1 MACAVCSNL
10 TPETL
15 QYVKSGQVA
24 TIFIDEYDLLES
36 AHSAGCAECK
46 LLFDAISLERD
57 RWPPGKDQSSS
68 IVINVAVGKPVQIIW
83 KKGLS
88 IFRSINDPMS
98 KEAQEIPSVI
108 GIAPLVPKDSGSEEC
123 LSLLQSWYLDCKD
136 SHTLCQSKTHS
147 VLPTRVIDVGSNLAI
162 TANVSLA
169 ETKGAQGDYMALSYC
184 WGDPEVHKALKTTH
198 SNIDQFK
205 QRITFNSLP
214 LTLQHAVALAR
225 RLDFRYIWIDALCII
240 QDDEHDWQAEA
251 ATMCDIYSRAA
262 VTVVACR
269 SDGSSG
275 GIFGLQK
282 YSSCTQIPY
291 RQTFVNLSKD
301 YGRDHE
307 YNVLFQERS
316 DLDPIHARA
325 WALQEA
331 ILSTRTIFFTSQEMR
346 WECNTCRHC
355 QCGKLSKN
363 YPAALDPEEAQYEL
377 YRTWRLNDFF
387 PVTSVEEAY
396 TQWFIMYTTY
406 SQRILRNDCDRL
418 VALGGLA
425 RRFAE
430 LMEAKFG
437 RAEQY
442 LAGVWRGSLPKG
454 LLWHI
459 ETNARELSVIQ
470 NRRHERPRV
479 WRAPTWSWA
488 SMEADVSRFYFRDLQ
503 SRTQVLDASTDLVG
517 SDLFGQ
523 VKAGPLN
530 YLRVA
535 GPLLCRIRFDY
546 DAATTNPLRRKFPTI
561 SYQGNHLRQANFLI
575 DNDLDEETDKHLQD
589 ESQDFAI
596 LIVGYSPGG
605 DVHES
610 LVLKPVAGE
619 KETFERMGMARLGPH
634 LREPAEHKKLIEA
647 APHYTLTLI

>member
-1 MACAVCSNL
+1 MACTVCSNL

-15 QYVKSGQVA
+15 QYVKSGQLA
-24 TIFIDEYDLLES
+24 TIFIDEYELLQS
-36 AHSAGCAECK
+36 AHSAGCTECK
-46 LLFDAISLERD
+46 LLFDAMSLERD
-57 RWPPGKDQSSS
+57 RWPSGKDQSSS
-68 IVINVAVGKPVQIIW
+68 IVVNVTLGKPVQITW
-83 KKGLS
+83 KRGLS
-88 IFRSINDPMS
+88 IFRSVNDPTS

-108 GIAPLVPKDSGSEEC
+108 GNAPLVPKDSGSEEC
-123 LSLLQSWYLDCKD
+123 LSLLQSWYLNCKD
-136 SHTLCQSKTHS
+136 SHTLCQSITQS
-147 VLPTRVIDVGSNLAI
+147 VLPTRVIDVGSNLTIMAD
-162 TANVSLA
+162 VSLA

-184 WGDPEVHKALKTTH
+184 WGDPEVHRALKTMH

-205 QRITFNSLP
+205 QKIVFNSLP

-240 QDDEHDWQAEA
+240 QDDENDWQAEA
-251 ATMCDIYSRAA
+251 ATMCDVYSRAA
-262 VTVVACR
+262 ITVIACR

-275 GIFGLQK
+275 GIFGVQE

-291 RQTFVNLSKD
+291 RQTFVNVSKD

-307 YNVLFQERS
+307 YNVLLQQRT
-316 DLDPIHARA
+316 DLDPVHTRA

-331 ILSTRTIFFTSQEMR
+331 ILSTRAIFFTSQEMR

-355 QCGKLSKN
+355 QCGKLSKY

-377 YRTWRLNDFF
+377 YRTWRLNEFF

-396 TQWFIMYTTY
+396 AQWIMMYTNY
-406 SQRILRNDCDRL
+406 SQRILRDDRDRL

-430 LMEAKFG
+430 IMEAKFG

-442 LAGVWRGSLPKG
+442 LAGIWRGSLPSG

-459 ETNARELSVIQ
+459 EYRGLALIQ

-488 SMEADVSRFYFRDLQ
+488 SMEAIVVQYFFRDLQ
-503 SRTQVLDASTDLVG
+503 TKLQVLDASTDLAG
-517 SDLFGQ
+517 PDLFGEL
-523 VKAGPLN
+523 KAGPLN

-535 GPLLCRIRFDY
+535 GPLLRRIRFNY
-546 DAATTNPLRRKFPTI
+546 DAAKDLEHRKFPTI
-561 SYQGNHLRQANFLI
+561 SYQGNHLRLASILI

-605 DVHES
+605 DLHES
-610 LVLKPVAGE
+610 LVLKPVAGQ

>member
-1 MACAVCSNL
+1 MACTVCSNL

-15 QYVKSGQVA
+15 QYVESGQLA
-24 TIFIDEYDLLES
+24 TIFIDEYELSES

-57 RWPPGKDQSSS
+57 RWPTGKEQSLS

-83 KKGLS
+83 KEGLS
-88 IFRSINDPMS
+88 IFRSVNDQTS
-98 KEAQEIPSVI
+98 KEAQDIPSVI
-108 GIAPLVPKDSGSEEC
+108 GNAPLVPKDSDSEEC

-136 SHTLCQSKTHS
+136 SHTLCQSKTQS
-147 VLPTRVIDVGSNLAI
+147 VLPTRVIDVGSNLS
-162 TANVSLA
+162 TMANVSLA

-184 WGDPEVHKALKTTH
+184 WGDPEVHKALKTMH
-198 SNIDQFK
+198 SNIDEFK
-205 QRITFNSLP
+205 QQIVFNSLP
-214 LTLQHAVALAR
+214 LTLQHAVDLAR

-240 QDDEHDWQAEA
+240 QDDENDWKAEA
-251 ATMCDIYSRAA
+251 ATMCDVFSRAA
-262 VTVVACR
+262 ITIVACR

-275 GIFGLQK
+275 GIFGAQK
-282 YSSCTQIPY
+282 YGSCTQIPY
-291 RQTFVNLSKD
+291 RQTFVNVSKD

-307 YNVLFQERS
+307 YNVLLHQRS
-316 DLDPIHARA
+316 DLDPVHTRA
-325 WALQEA
+325 WTLQEA

-355 QCGKLSKN
+355 QCGKLSKY
-363 YPAALDPEEAQYEL
+363 YPAALDPEEVQYEL
-377 YRTWRLNDFF
+377 YRTWRLNEYF
-387 PVTSVEEAY
+387 PATSVEEAY

-406 SQRILRNDCDRL
+406 AQRILTNDRDRL

-430 LMEAKFG
+430 IMEAKFG

-442 LAGVWRGSLPKG
+442 LAGIWRGSLPSD
-454 LLWHI
+454 LLWCI
-459 ETNARELSVIQ
+459 EFRGMSKIQ
-470 NRRHERPRV
+470 NRRYERPRV

-488 SMEADVSRFYFRDLQ
+488 SMEADVTRYSFRDLQ
-503 SRTQVLDASTDLVG
+503 SRIQVLDASTDLAG

-535 GPLLCRIRFDY
+535 GPLLRKIRFNY
-546 DAATTNPLRRKFPTI
+546 DAATKTSLQRSFPTI
-561 SYQGNHLRQANFLI
+561 SYRGNDLRQAIILI
-575 DNDLDEETDKHLQD
+575 DNDLDEVTDKHLQD
-589 ESQDFAI
+589 ESQDFAT
-596 LIVGYSPGG
+596 LVVGYSPGG
-605 DVHES
+605 DLHES

-619 KETFERMGMARLGPH
+619 SDTFERIGMARLGPH
-634 LREPAEHKKLIEA
+634 FREPAEHKKLIEA
-647 APHYTLTLI
+647 APHYTITLI